1 MPALL
6 VGSGVASATGS
17 ASFSGTAALVGAGVA
32 SAAGTAFYTGS
43 GSSVG
48 AGKAAV
54 VDVDL
59 LAALVSFLAADPA
72 LRAALDDG
80 AGGVRIYTDVAP
92 PAVAMPYLVIE
103 DYSEDASGESL
114 DDLHVPLTIV
124 AYHDD
129 LDRLRTLATLVRRA
143 LDTRSISSRAT
154 RTEPLAWAG
163 GRETGLRRR
172 ASRPRRIRGM
182 IGGHYTWFESIGYEF
197 WLTTD
202 VTADA

>member
-6 VGSGVASATGS
+6 VGSGVATAAGS
-17 ASFSGTAALVGAGVA
+17 ASFSGSAAIAGVGVA
-32 SAAGTAFYTGS
+32 TATGTAFYTGS

-48 AGKAAV
+48 AGKATV

-59 LAALVSFLAADPA
+59 LAALVSFLATDPA
-72 LRAALDDG
+72 LRTALDDG
-80 AGGVRIYTDVAP
+80 AGGMRIYTDVAP
-92 PAVAMPYLVIE
+92 PAVAMPYIVIE

-124 AYHDD
+124 AYHKELD
-129 LDRLRTLATLVRRA
+129 LVRGLANLVRRA
-143 LDTRSISSRAT
+143 LDTRSITGRAT

-163 GRETGLRRR
+163 GRETGLQRR